1 MPDTPIW
8 EGGSSISKATK
19 TRYYFGTYE
28 RTVQNNIIQEID
40 YIVTPAGLTAMR
52 VYNDAEGM
60 EHIYYIHEDNLGSI
74 QAITDENRNLI
85 SRYYY
90 TPWGGREL
98 IAGINITVRG
108 YTFHEHLEPFG
119 LINMNGRV
127 YDPVLARFLSP
138 DPYVQAPGFTQSLNR
153 YSYCMNN
160 PFKYTDPDGEFWQFV
175 IAAAIGGVFNL
186 ASQMI
191 SGNVYDV
198 GDAFKAFGVGALAG
212 LAGAGAGAGVT
223 SAMQIG
229 GFAAGAAIGGAGGA
243 AGGLVSGAGNA
254 WINGASFGEGLV
266 AGVKSAGI
274 GALSGAVLGGITRGI
289 TDVKKGFDFW
299 DGGKNHDVLVSNID
313 LAGGTSNTNNSS
325 IQDPDIM
332 LKDQIQQRFNVKEGD
347 YGIRRIT
354 TKPHSSYK
362 LKSDNLFENI
372 STKESVGGYVRRYTT
387 SYHDVVISPAVSN
400 VYMNNAQMFNA
411 VVGHELIHA
420 YHYYTFGAGII
431 HDASEAVAY
440 KYSSDKLLYGGVF
453 RNRNLQEG
461 VSHLLLFKT
470 YKSNISS
477 AIFIKYLSTPFN

>member
-1 MPDTPIW
+1 MPDTLTW
-8 EGGSSISKATK
+8 EGGSSIHKAAK
-19 TRYYFGTYE
+19 TRYYFGAYE

-52 VYNDAEGM
+52 VYNDAESL

-74 QAITDENRNLI
+74 QAVTDESRNVV

-98 IAGINITVRG
+98 LAGRNITDRG

-138 DPYVQAPGFTQSLNR
+138 DPYVQAPDFTQSLNR

-191 SGNVYDV
+191 SGNVYDI
-198 GDAFKAFGVGALAG
+198 GDEFKAFGVGALAG

-243 AGGLVSGAGNA
+243 AGGLVGGSGNA

-266 AGVKSAGI
+266 AGLKSAGI
-274 GALSGAVLGGITRGI
+274 GAATGALLGGIARGI
-289 TDVKKGFDFW
+289 SDANKGFSFW
-299 DGGKNHDVLVSNID
+299 DGGKGHDIIGVDITGSNSFQVLQTTATDDILLQDNIEE
-313 LAGGTSNTNNSS
+313 S
-325 IQDPDIM
+325 
-332 LKDQIQQRFNVKEGD
+332 FNVEVGD
-347 YGIRRIT
+347 YKISEIT
-354 TKPHSSYK
+354 TKPPSYYKYNTNGTYTDPNRPNLTIYGHTRNYSTGYSSVHISK
-362 LKSDNLFENI
+362 FI
-372 STKESVGGYVRRYTT
+372 STKYYTNQPLF
-387 SYHDVVISPAVSN
+387 DAIA
-400 VYMNNAQMFNA
+400 
-411 VVGHELIHA
+411 GHELIHA
-420 YHYYTFGAGII
+420 YHHYKFGVNFHSIS
-431 HDASEAVAY
+431 SEGVAY
-440 KYSSDKLLYGGVF
+440 SFSFNILQGSATNILNYNYYMLQAAKFTSNKLFDF
-453 RNRNLQEG
+453 R
-461 VSHLLLFKT
+461 
-470 YKSNISS
+470 Y
-477 AIFIKYLSTPFN
+477 IFTPFTP